1 MSTKLT
7 LSALSCRK
15 AGAVRLDLEVLHPVQ
30 VNGPIRARTA
40 MTEILS
46 EASVSIGKIAHEQE
60 ER

>member
-1 MSTKLT
+1 LT